1 MESNQKDIERL
12 IELSQNEKRVKQK
25 LVYDSVL
32 LFLEGYK
39 RSEVSKILHVK
50 QGTVNDHIRKYLK
63 NGIDSLHIQKQPGYQ
78 KRLTDEQET
87 ELAEVI
93 TTQTPEEA
101 GSRTSQAYRRRN
113 TDNITCSHTGWGRN
127 HQCLKGG
134 YILFSFWFF
143 HNELSGR
150 TQKTNLNEACPY
162 RKIQSCRCQYDDKYR
177 IIHNIIDC
185 TKNSFHY
192 YSPYFCY

>member
-1 MESNQKDIERL
+1 MENNQKDIERL

-25 LVYDSVL
+25 LVYDAVL

-63 NGIDSLHIQKQPGYQ
+63 NGIDSLYIQKQPGYQ

-87 ELAEVI
+87 ELTEVI

-101 GSRTSQAYRRRN
+101 GVGMFANWTSALICCVVKERYGVEYSERGMRN
-113 TDNITCSHTGWGRN
+113 LLERIGLSYTRPTYTLAKANPKK
-127 HQCLKGG
+127 QEEFKEKFKELK
-134 YILFSFWFF
+134 
-143 HNELSGR
+143 
-150 TQKTNLNEACPY
+150 KTNE
-162 RKIQSCRCQYDDKYR
+162 
-177 IIHNIIDC
+177 
-185 TKNSFHY
+185 
-192 YSPYFCY
+192 